1 MPKFKGSIT
10 QIQES
15 DFNVN
20 EVYEVADGQVMAVTT
35 QSPGESSSAIFDDD
49 AYMNIGEVPGT
60 DYKYVMWG
68 LDNQEPYRII
78 RTIEHDEV
86 LSANKHM
93 NIMTCYG
100 CGIQFKDRETKEVSK
115 DQALKMF
122 WLRNNKSKL
131 FLEQCTD
138 MKYFFWNI
146 CVIILSKDNSRIVR
160 VIHKDV
166 ENCRLE
172 PADKNGKIQHVFYGD
187 WREESTVHVNTSGE
201 NVDKEFE
208 VIPLL
213 DIDDPWGDLARRM
226 GRMPDDYTGETVD
239 PEKVNEHKFA
249 IMTSYPI
256 PGSRYYSRPYYLAA
270 LRGHWYRIKRLIEVG
285 LLSKIRNTASIR
297 YHVEIHKDYWRSR
310 AEQLGLNKPEQVKA
324 MIANTIEDIKKFLLG
339 AENAG
344 KTWISTFYTDLS
356 TGKEQPMVKI
366 NKIDAKTEGGDWAE
380 DIQEAANM
388 LCYADNIHPNLVG
401 AIPGKSANNNSGSD
415 KRELF
420 TMKQALEISYHDIM
434 LMPYYVILLFNG
446 WYDQV
451 DIEVPLIM
459 LTTLDKNTDA
469 AKAAMTSNPNTEDN
483 DPGNK

>member
-1 MPKFKGSIT
+1 MTKFKSRIEKIT
-10 QIQES
+10 DS
-15 DFNVN
+15 DLNVN
-20 EVYEVADGQVMAVTT
+20 GIYEVSDGRVMAVTT
-35 QSPGESSSAIFDDD
+35 QSPGESSATAFDEDSV
-49 AYMNIGEVPGT
+49 MNIGEVPGT
-60 DYKYVMWG
+60 SYKYVMWG
-68 LDNQEPYRII
+68 ADNQEPYHII

-93 NIMTCYG
+93 NVMTCYG

-115 DQALKMF
+115 DGELKMF

-138 MKYFFWNI
+138 MKYFFWNV

-160 VIHKDV
+160 VVHKDV

-172 PADKNGKIQHVFYGD
+172 PADENGKIQHVFYGD
-187 WREESTVHVNTSGE
+187 WREEKTVHINTSGAVSE
-201 NVDKEFE
+201 KFE

-226 GRMPDDYTGETVD
+226 GRMPDEYTGQTAD
-239 PEKVNEHKFA
+239 PAMVSDHKFA
-249 IMTSYPI
+249 IMTAYPI
-256 PGSRYYSRPYYLAA
+256 PGSRYYPRPYYLAA
-270 LRGHWYRIKRLIEVG
+270 LRGHWHRIKQLIEVG
-285 LLSKIRNTASIR
+285 LLSKIRNSASIR

-310 AEQLGLNKPEQVKA
+310 AEQLGLNKPEQIKA
-324 MIANTIEDIKKFLLG
+324 MIANTVEDIKKFLLG
-339 AENAG
+339 VENSG
-344 KTWISTFYTDLS
+344 KTWISTFYTDLT

-420 TMKQALEISYHDIM
+420 TMKQALEISYHDVM
-434 LMPYYVILLFNG
+434 LMPYYIILLYNG

-459 LTTLDKNTDA
+459 LTTLDRNTDA
-469 AKAAMTSNPNTEDN
+469 AKATMKSNPNTEDDDTVN
-483 DPGNK
+483 Y